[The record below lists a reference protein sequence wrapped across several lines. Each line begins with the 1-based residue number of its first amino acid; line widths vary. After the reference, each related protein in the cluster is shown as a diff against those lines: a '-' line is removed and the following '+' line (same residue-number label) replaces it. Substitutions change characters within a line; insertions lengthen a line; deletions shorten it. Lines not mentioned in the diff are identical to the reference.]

1 MGLGGSLDG
10 VAVTAAQGDNEGAV
24 LLQDQ
29 GEDDLV
35 ATAKALHGDGEAS
48 EPISVEGIDTGL
60 IEDELWI
67 EVENG
72 RHSSRK
78 LQQVFVITGSVFQFD
93 VQFAA
98 LFSEGKV
105 LPAMHRKGK
114 DVGII
119 FEDLGGSITLVNV
132 EVDDGEA

>member
-10 VAVTAAQGDNEGAV
+10 VAVTATQGDNQRAV

-29 GEDDLV
+29 VEDHLV

-48 EPISVEGIDTGL
+48 EPIGVEWIDTGL

-72 RHSSRK
+72 RQSGGK
-78 LQQVFVITGSVFQFD
+78 LQQVFVIPSSVFQFD
-93 VQFAA
+93 VQLAA

-119 FEDLGGSITLVNV
+119 FEDLGGSIALVNV